1 MFDKRKIFHCD
12 FEIENISKSKE
23 ASKPSFVVTV
33 DTEADNAWS
42 NPTEIKLD
50 NMKAIPQF
58 QDLCEKYNVI
68 PTYLITYEC
77 ATRDEAIKVL
87 KPILDRGKC
96 EIGHHLHVWSTPP
109 FQNDNGKGV
118 DLDWIHAYQSEL
130 PDSLFSEK
138 AEVLKK
144 AIEENYGVS
153 PKSHRAGRWGVDK
166 RTINWLMDNDFKVD
180 TSILPLTNFNKMP
193 GKNKT
198 GPNFFFESF
207 DSIVLKNGNK
217 KIIEIPVTVNSSPE
231 LFINTIKFA
240 TYANLLSERNAYKLL
255 RKFGGGTKLTPSLDF
270 STESYLKTIKNE
282 ASLGREVINFSLHSS
297 EVSLGHSP
305 ITSTKEGYEYYLSVL
320 KNSFR
325 VVNEINL
332 NRKGISSVMLDKA

>member
-1 MFDKRKIFHCD
+1 MFDKRKIFHND
-12 FEIENISKSKE
+12 FEIDNISKSKE

-109 FQNDNGKGV
+109 FQKDNGKGV
-118 DLDWIHAYQSEL
+118 DLDWVHAYQSEL

-138 AEVLKK
+138 AEVLKR
-144 AIEENYGVS
+144 AIEEHYGVS
-153 PKSHRAGRWGVDK
+153 PKSHRAGRWGGDK
-166 RTINWLMDNDFKVD
+166 RTINWLMENNFTVD
-180 TSILPLTNFNKMP
+180 TSILPLTNFNNMS

-198 GPNFFFESF
+198 GPNFYFESF
-207 DSIVLKNGNK
+207 DSFILKNGNK
-217 KIIEIPVTVNSSPE
+217 KLNEIPVTVNSTPA
-231 LFINTIKFA
+231 LFINILKLAVSF
-240 TYANLLSERNAYKLL
+240 NLLSERNAYKIF
-255 RKFGGGTKLTPSLDF
+255 RKLGGGTKLTPSLDF
-270 STESYLKTIKNE
+270 SIESYLNTIKDE
-282 ASLGREVINFSLHSS
+282 SILGRKVINFSLHSS

-320 KNSFR
+320 ENSFR